1 MAPKFNQKQN
11 HKAALALSPAQG
23 DQNLDLEQYGPIF
36 FHNENEDYGFMSNFY
51 KTTFR
56 APHPSTWL
64 SQLSETVPSAA
75 ASGSDHSADGGADTV
90 VFRHSEQYYMYC
102 KAVYF
107 GDEDAASKIINA
119 DTATECKAAGR
130 SVRGYSDKAW
140 EKHDLKVRVMEE
152 ALWWKFGGG
161 QLEGLLE
168 RSGAGPA
175 GAKVNTKE
183 DRMKA
188 LNDLGRELLATG
200 ERQLVEAAGR
210 DRYWGI
216 GYKIKQGP
224 HLFEKSWGRN
234 QLGKSLMA
242 VRERLRDLVDGDTEE
257 MEAE

>member
-1 MAPKFNQKQN
+1 MAPKYNRKQK
-11 HKAALALSPAQG
+11 HKAAPALSPAQG
-23 DQNLDLEQYGPIF
+23 DENPDLEEYGPIF
-36 FHNENEDYGFMSNFY
+36 FHNENESYGFMSNFY

-64 SQLSETVPSAA
+64 LQQSETGPSAVA
-75 ASGSDHSADGGADTV
+75 GGNAHAGDEGPDTMI
-90 VFRHSEQYYMYC
+90 FHHSEQYYMYC
-102 KAVYF
+102 KALYF
-107 GDEDAASKIINA
+107 GDEDAARKIISA
-119 DTATECKAAGR
+119 DTPTECKAAGR

-161 QLEGLLE
+161 QLELLLE
-168 RSGAGPA
+168 NPGASPG
-175 GAKVNTKE
+175 GATLNTKE
-183 DRMKA
+183 DRTKA

-216 GYKIKQGP
+216 GYNIKQGP
-224 HLFEKSWGRN
+224 HFYENAWGRN

-242 VRERLRDLVDGDTEE
+242 VRKRLRELVDGETEE
-257 MEAE
+257 MWAE

>member
-1 MAPKFNQKQN
+1 MAPKRDQEQK
-11 HKAALALSPAQG
+11 HKAAPGLSPAQG
-23 DQNLDLEQYGPIF
+23 DQNLDLEEYGPIF

-51 KTTFR
+51 RTTFG
-56 APHPSTWL
+56 APHPSKWL
-64 SQLSETVPSAA
+64 SQLSETVPSAVPSQA
-75 ASGSDHSADGGADTV
+75 GDEGPDTV

-102 KAVYF
+102 KAIYF

-119 DTATECKAAGR
+119 DTPTECKAAGR

-161 QLEGLLE
+161 KPEGLLE
-168 RSGAGPA
+168 NSGARPEWA
-175 GAKVNTKE
+175 TINTKE
-183 DRMKA
+183 DRMKS

-224 HLFEKSWGRN
+224 HLFENSWGRN

-242 VRERLRDLVDGDTEE
+242 VRERLRELVDGDTEE
-257 MEAE
+257 MEVE